1 MRGKNKLRQL
11 AKATRIYRI
20 FPTLA
25 IILLAANTTS
35 TLNKEIFLL
44 ATISTLIY
52 SAISIQNAIKDK
64 DYQLPK
70 YSNKI
75 IIAILLISLA
85 ISLTNKILLLTLLAW
100 ITLGLIYNTTSRKIL
115 LADTTILA
123 ITHYTLPYLSTLLL
137 LNIDPTTTIKQ
148 TTTIFVIFFLL
159 TPIKNLKGI
168 KEDKKRKYK
177 TLATIYP
184 KKGKTITLTLFLL
197 SIILMTASH
206 PLFGTTRI
214 FLILTIP
221 LLILAAMISTY
232 IIQNNTTTA
241 LKLNRI
247 LSLTFIT
254 SLIISQKQ
262 LNKPILTLTIL
273 LFITFAATSVLHIR
287 SKIK

>member
-168 KEDKKRKYK
+168 KEDKKRK
-177 TLATIYP
+177 
-184 KKGKTITLTLFLL
+184 TITLTLFLL